1 MIDRSPPARACPGR
15 SASAS
20 LRYRHERNGRGPA
33 HRPESAAHI
42 GRSSD
47 SLGQGGT
54 GPPYPRNPGQA
65 LPARTAGYRRTGCM
79 SITGA
84 AVVKRRSITGRFW
97 GAPARADA
105 AGCTSITG
113 AADAERART
122 GAPAGIC
129 GAIAAGQAIH
139 WGRRGLEQLKGLL
152 SHVDPH
158 LTLGQ
163 IVGRV
168 VREAVERHDPTRPG
182 RRTGIRADAAPPKLR
197 RRRKQEGQTPRRR
210 NGTPLSC
217 WRTWTTNTP
226 ALRQQSSGPAQ

>member
-1 MIDRSPPARACPGR
+1 
-15 SASAS
+15 
-20 LRYRHERNGRGPA
+20 
-33 HRPESAAHI
+33 
-42 GRSSD
+42 
-47 SLGQGGT
+47 
-54 GPPYPRNPGQA
+54 
-65 LPARTAGYRRTGCM
+65 M

-182 RRTGIRADAAPPKLR
+182 RRAAGAPASGPMR
-197 RRRKQEGQTPRRR
+197 RRRNFGAEGSRKVRRHVGATERRFLTEGRGLRTRPRYGNKATRCNDPSFGAEDAIGPGGAAAAPAGGAPSPAKASADWQAQARR
-210 NGTPLSC
+210 TGE
-217 WRTWTTNTP
+217 
-226 ALRQQSSGPAQ
+226 AA